1 MNRVTKLIVYYNY
14 IFKKKKKSHRNIS
27 ATNLKWCTS
36 VSHNTQ
42 ISIKQNQNI
51 IITGNTATAHNERDT
66 SHSNGTEV
74 IDSQ

>member
-1 MNRVTKLIVYYNY
+1 MILVTKLVAYYNY
-14 IFKKKKKSHRNIS
+14 IFQKKKCHRNIS

-66 SHSNGTEV
+66 GHSNGTEV